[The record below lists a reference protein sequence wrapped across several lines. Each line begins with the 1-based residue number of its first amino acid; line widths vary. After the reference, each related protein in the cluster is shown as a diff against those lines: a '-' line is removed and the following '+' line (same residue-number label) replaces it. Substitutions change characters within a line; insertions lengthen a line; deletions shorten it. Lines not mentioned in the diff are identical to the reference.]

1 MSIKDDTASTL
12 DADDEIER
20 KQVELFKKMAG
31 FGKRAMSRHLEQ
43 EEQERQRK
51 QVELFKKMAG
61 FGKRAVSRHLEQEAS
76 SALLESC
83 YLTVIPE
90 SHSHPEY
97 SRQVIPLLE
106 QVMSEEGIG
115 TPNVLNVTEG
125 KDEDEFFRI
134 LHKNSPTRLIL
145 TEDECIGIQTSPEF
159 AHCLHYYNALIV
171 ELNFLDALFEVPENK
186 IQKMTGLNSW
196 PLDKTYANDILIRA
210 YGFQNFIPYEPDEAK
225 GPKSFFAAFNTSYLD
240 VISQERRPNYE
251 MHIKMMLQNAR
262 TYFPEKCSAK
272 GIDISKLIDELI
284 ASGTNRKE
292 RMRVTL
298 RQKIMIRGFRDFHL
312 VEYIKQYVTD
322 ASINKGVPIRYVIIY
337 VGVYHYTNLL
347 QITQGIFRSDSDNN
361 TIIRMKRRIEEIFSA
376 LIKKGAS
383 IDRGDPILNGGRKI
397 QKRYKKIKSKSKQT
411 HRRQSKRRR
420 QSNRRQSKRH

>member
-1 MSIKDDTASTL
+1 MSVKDDTASTL
-12 DADDEIER
+12 DTDDERER
-20 KQVELFKKMAG
+20 KELLKKMAD
-31 FGKRAMSRHLEQ
+31 FGKRAVSRHLEQ

-51 QVELFKKMAG
+51 QVELLKKMVD
-61 FGKRAVSRHLEQEAS
+61 FGKRGVSMRLEQKAS
-76 SALLESC
+76 SALLKSC

-97 SRQVIPLLE
+97 SRQVIHLLE

-171 ELNFLDALFEVPENK
+171 ELNFLDALFEVPEIK
-186 IQKMTGLNSW
+186 IQIMTGLNSR
-196 PLDKTYANDILIRA
+196 PLDKDYANDLLLGA
-210 YGFQNFIPYEPDEAK
+210 YGFQRFIPFDSDTAK
-225 GPKSFFAAFNTSYLD
+225 GANGFFAMFNTSYND
-240 VISQERRPNYE
+240 VISQIRRPNYE
-251 MHIKMMLQNAR
+251 MHIGMMLQNAR

-298 RQKIMIRGFRDFHL
+298 RQKTMIREFRDFHL

-322 ASINKGVPIRYVIIY
+322 ARINKGVPIRYVIIY
-337 VGVYHYTNLL
+337 IGVYHYTNLL
-347 QITQGIFRSDSDNN
+347 QITQGIFRSDSDND
-361 TIIRMKRRIEEIFSA
+361 TIMRMKRRIEEIFSV
-376 LIKKGAS
+376 LIQKGAS
-383 IDRGDPILNGGRKI
+383 IDRGEPILNGGRKI

-411 HRRQSKRRR
+411 HRRQSKRR
-420 QSNRRQSKRH
+420 QSKRRQSKRH